1 MIKGWTV
8 YDAHE
13 KYPQTFGNNDLNIG
27 FSDKD
32 IDCYADFTITFD
44 GIAPQLHI
52 FDDCWMALYKYG
64 QEFLELLST
73 MNAQNI
79 TKKEFKA
86 KLIELG
92 FESE

>member
-13 KYPQTFGNNDLNIG
+13 KHPQTFDNNDLNIG

-32 IDCYADFTITFD
+32 IDYYADFTITFN